1 MADFTLPEE
10 MPTDPADLEA
20 LRDEA
25 LDAFSGYKKTVEDGG
40 TLTDEQLAE
49 MRRLADSI
57 ETIDSAAKEASE
69 AEQQRRDEA
78 ADLVSKV
85 GEPKSDEPEQ
95 PDEPEAPQDDAEP
108 AQDTAEA
115 EQPEPVAASGKRTT
129 SFAGL
134 GKEPETPASDRQ
146 VGWRMEPGMVGY
158 EPGMV
163 SFATLADAVD
173 RIKPGT
179 MAIRS
184 NRRNKDGFA
193 AQTFARLDRPGTPVS
208 DGHALTA
215 AIDQATNEKNLP
227 GGSLTAAGGWCAP
240 SETIYDFCDV
250 PQATDLVSLPEIT
263 INRGGIRFPSEPDL
277 SGVDGFYFTEAELQ
291 ETDSNGDPTAV
302 KDCAEVP
309 CPDMNELRLNAAG
322 MCVKTGI
329 LQQDGWPE
337 VVENFLQQFMQKH
350 LRSLSK
356 RTVQDMVSGSENK
369 SISTDDVIAAGSSV
383 LNSIALIAVNLRIKR
398 GLGKST
404 TIEGVAPSWL
414 LELIRADVANQGGVD
429 QLAVSDAQIEQW
441 LAARNVSLQFV
452 ADWQT
457 GDSGK
462 PGDLGTLAYPGTVNV
477 LLYPAGTWFRSL
489 HNVIEIGNMY
499 SPEEIKK
506 NQYTRFFSEDGIV
519 VGKRCGDS
527 INVEIPVCPS
537 GAVGPRNSIAC
548 ATQG

>member
-1 MADFTLPEE
+1 MADFTLPDE
-10 MPTDPADLEA
+10 MPTDPVELEA

-25 LDAFSGYKKTVEDGG
+25 LDAFAGYKKAVEDGE
-40 TLTDEQLAE
+40 TLTDEQLGE
-49 MRRLADSI
+49 MRRLAGNV
-57 ETIDSAAKEASE
+57 ETIDAEVKQARE
-69 AEQQRRDEA
+69 AEDQRRTEA
-78 ADLVSKV
+78 ADLVNKV
-85 GEPKSDEPEQ
+85 GEKQPEPEH
-95 PDEPEAPQDDAEP
+95 PEAADDAEQD
-108 AQDTAEA
+108 ASEDTAEA
-115 EQPEPVAASGKRTT
+115 EQPEPVAASGKRST

-134 GKEPETPASDRQ
+134 GRTPETPSRDRQ
-146 VGWRMEPGMVGY
+146 VGWRMEPGTTGY
-158 EPGMV
+158 EPGLV
-163 SFATLADAVD
+163 SFSTLADAVD
-173 RIKPGT
+173 RIRPGS

-193 AQTFARLDRPGTPVS
+193 AQTFARMDRPGTPVS
-208 DGHALTA
+208 DGHELTA

-250 PQATDLVSLPEIT
+250 PEATDLVSLPEIT
-263 INRGGIRFPSEPDL
+263 INRGGIRFPEEPDL
-277 SGVDGFYFTEAELQ
+277 SDVDGFYFTESEL
-291 ETDSNGDPTAV
+291 EDTDDDGDPTEE
-302 KDCAEVP
+302 KPCAEVP
-309 CPDMNELRLNAAG
+309 CPEMKELRLNAAG
-322 MCVKTGI
+322 LCVKTGI
-329 LQQDGWPE
+329 LQNDGWPE
-337 VVENFLQQFMQKH
+337 VVENFLQKFMQKH

-356 RTVQDMVSGSENK
+356 RTVQDMVDGSESK
-369 SISTDDVIAAGSSV
+369 TISTDDVIAAGSSI

-429 QLAVSDAQIEQW
+429 QLAVGDSQIEQW
-441 LAARNVSLQFV
+441 LAARNISLQFV

-457 GDSGK
+457 GDSGQ
-462 PGDLGTLAYPGTVNV
+462 PGDLDTLAYPDTVNV

-548 ATQG
+548 ADNS